1 MHTLALRLL
10 PLATAHL
17 GAQPAAQPPA
27 DITIDS
33 ALVIRPAMRGGRS
46 PVFTDPVEHL
56 LVRGQWQPP
65 REGETLGD
73 GELST
78 WQRLEA
84 NEAGS
89 LSHAALAGGYAFASV
104 QSTGERI
111 ALLDAR
117 GHRHVYVNGEPRAGD
132 VYDNGSLRI
141 PIKLREGE
149 NEFLFRGGRGRLR
162 AVITE
167 PPAPVFI
174 ETRDMTLPDVIA
186 GEELEAPLLAGIII
200 TNATEEWVGGLQITA
215 SINGAVVSET
225 RVALIGPLT
234 LRKVPV
240 EISIPPGLA
249 GDDVKVTLQLR
260 MPDHV
265 GERERFPSF
274 SFLFP
279 ESLGTQGDLL
289 HEETIT
295 LRIRQPHQ
303 THKRTFISTID
314 GSVQYYAVTPM
325 PPGTPRERT
334 GDDAAGRELP
344 ALFLSLHG
352 ASVEALGQAQAY
364 APKAWGHIVAPTNRR
379 PFGFDWEDWGRMDAL
394 EVLHLAAERF
404 GTDPRRTYLTGHSM
418 GGHGTWQLGVH
429 YPGLF
434 AAIAP
439 SAGWPDFWS
448 YTGAPAWPEGTP
460 VERLLHRSMNPSRT
474 RELVR
479 NLEHGEGVAKSGGV
493 YILHGDADDNVPVA
507 QARMMREALAKFHTN
522 FAYYEQPGAGHWW
535 GNECV
540 DWPPLFDFL
549 RQNTRP
555 EDHQVARIDFTT
567 ANPAISS
574 RSYWAIIEQQVL
586 PLEFSRLQ
594 ATIDVRNR
602 RITAGTSNIAQLAF
616 DLSPFR
622 SATESTLSGTQSFTI
637 EIDGQTVEA
646 AAAAGDL
653 LRLSRGGGEQAPW
666 TVTGALNTAHKHPG
680 RAGPFKEAFQN
691 NVVLVV
697 GTFGTPEETEALYQR
712 ARFDAET
719 FLYRGNAAPLIIP
732 DVLLDLEAVGIS
744 HGLTAPV
751 RSPVSP
757 GDNIILYG
765 NAENNAAFA
774 LLDAASPITIR
785 RGRITIGD
793 RTLAGDD
800 LACLFIYPWPGTPGA
815 SIGVVGATGP
825 AGLQLTTQLPYFV
838 SGVAYPD
845 WIVLGPE
852 MLQSHTAGMR
862 AAGFFSNDWTLG
874 DDAAWREE

>member
-1 MHTLALRLL
+1 MHTLALLLL
-10 PLATAHL
+10 PLATAHP
-17 GAQPAAQPPA
+17 GAQPAGQPPA

-65 REGETLGD
+65 EEDQRLGT

-78 WQRLEA
+78 WQPIRA
-84 NEAGS
+84 NQDGVLA
-89 LSHAALAGGYAFASV
+89 HAALAGGYAFATVESP
-104 QSTGERI
+104 SERI

-141 PIKLREGE
+141 PIKLREGA

-174 ETRDMTLPDVIA
+174 ESRDMTLPDVIA

-200 TNATEEWVGGLQITA
+200 TNATEDWVGGLQITA
-215 SINGAVVSET
+215 SISGAVVSET

-249 GDDVKVTLQLR
+249 GGDVKVTLQLR
-260 MPDHV
+260 PAGEARPDLPPPFSRLIFSDREP
-265 GERERFPSF
+265 GEP
-274 SFLFP
+274 
-279 ESLGTQGDLL
+279 L

-334 GDDAAGRELP
+334 GDDAAARDMP

-364 APKAWGHIVAPTNRR
+364 APKAWGHVVAPTNRR

-394 EVLHLAAERF
+394 EVLHLAARRF

-429 YPGLF
+429 FPGLF

-479 NLEHGEGVAKSGGV
+479 NLEHGEGVARSGGV

-549 RQNTRP
+549 SQNTRP

-574 RSYWAIIEQQVL
+574 RSYWATIEQQIL

-594 ATIDVRNR
+594 ATIDGRNR

-666 TVTGALNTAHKHPG
+666 TVAGALNTAHKHPG

-719 FLYRGNAAPLIIP
+719 FLYRGNATPLIIP
-732 DVLLDLEAVGIS
+732 DVLLDLEAIGIAHKVRFVGEDAN
-744 HGLTAPV
+744 L
-751 RSPVSP
+751 
-757 GDNIILYG
+757 ILYG
-765 NAENNAAFA
+765 NAETNAAFT
-774 LLDAASPITIR
+774 LLDPASPITIR

-793 RTLAGDD
+793 RTLEGDD
-800 LACLFIYPWPGTPGA
+800 LACLMIHPRPGTPGA
-815 SIGVVGATGP
+815 SIGIVGATGP
-825 AGLQLTTQLPYFV
+825 AGLQLTAQLPYFV

-845 WIVLGPE
+845 WMVFGPE
-852 MLQSHTAGMR
+852 MLESHTAGVR
-862 AAGFFSNDWTLG
+862 GLGFFGNDWTLS